1 MELIQYAPQT
11 EQVRAVPVL
20 ASPPWINKYYVMDLA
35 PGRSFLEW
43 AVQHE
48 RTVFAI
54 SYRNPEPSMGGTTLD
69 DYLIHGPR
77 EALDVIGEITGA
89 PKIDIIGLC
98 LGGALTAMLAAYLA
112 EKGDDRI
119 GTITLLNTLL
129 DYSEPGV
136 LGSFT
141 DEKTVARLEKQMAAK
156 GVLEGS
162 QMAGTFD
169 ILRAN
174 DLIFNYVVSN
184 WLMGQD
190 PPAFDILAWNGDS
203 TRMPAAMHSFYLRSL
218 YMRNELARGE
228 LELAGQQLSLA
239 QVTND
244 TYVVGAINDHIV
256 PWHGSF
262 KTTALMGGKVRYV
275 LSSGGHIAGIVNPPG
290 PKAWYEATSA
300 APRRPGE
307 MARLGPQAQR
317 LVVGGLDRVVRFPG
331 RRAHKAAGDGQPP
344 VSGPGRGPG
353 RLCEGLGEHTMA
365 DMNGQVA
372 LVTGGIRGIG
382 LAICERLMNRGV
394 KVAAGYA
401 SNADAAQKFA
411 DKYADHGVSIH
422 QGNVG
427 RDRDCE
433 RVIGEVLDRHGQL
446 DILVNNAGITIDKTM
461 RKMTP
466 DEWDHVIHVNLS
478 GAFYLS
484 RAILQHMLDRGYGR
498 IINISSV
505 IGEAGGFGQAN
516 YAAAKSGM
524 FGLTMSLALET
535 ASKGITVNTVT
546 PGFITTDMTAAVPAA
561 AMEKIVA
568 RIPVGRLGEPNE
580 VARVVEF
587 LADPESGYITGQM
600 YPVNGGLYM

>member
-1 MELIQYAPQT
+1 VVFRNDLMELIQYAPQT
-11 EQVRAVPVL
+11 KRVRAVPVL

-54 SYRNPEPSMGGTTLD
+54 SYRNPDPSMGGVTLD
-69 DYLIHGPR
+69 DYLIGGPR

-129 DYSEPGV
+129 DYSQPGV
-136 LGSFT
+136 LGTFT
-141 DEKTVARLEKQMAAK
+141 DEKTVARLEQQMAAQ

-228 LELAGQQLSLA
+228 MELASQRLSLA
-239 QVTND
+239 SVKND

-262 KTTALMGGKVRYV
+262 KTLGLMGGTVRYV

-290 PKAWYEATSA
+290 PKAWYETGEGTA
-300 APRRPGE
+300 A
-307 MARLGPQAQR
+307 AGPQAWRSAATRHSGSWWQDWTEWSDAR
-317 LVVGGLDRVVRFPG
+317 AGAHIKPPAIGSRRYPALGDAPG
-331 RRAHKAAGDGQPP
+331 DY
-344 VSGPGRGPG
+344 
-353 RLCEGLGEHTMA
+353 
-365 DMNGQVA
+365 
-372 LVTGGIRGIG
+372 
-382 LAICERLMNRGV
+382 V
-394 KVAAGYA
+394 KG
-401 SNADAAQKFA
+401 
-411 DKYADHGVSIH
+411 
-422 QGNVG
+422 
-427 RDRDCE
+427 
-433 RVIGEVLDRHGQL
+433 
-446 DILVNNAGITIDKTM
+446 
-461 RKMTP
+461 
-466 DEWDHVIHVNLS
+466 
-478 GAFYLS
+478 
-484 RAILQHMLDRGYGR
+484 
-498 IINISSV
+498 
-505 IGEAGGFGQAN
+505 
-516 YAAAKSGM
+516 
-524 FGLTMSLALET
+524 
-535 ASKGITVNTVT
+535 
-546 PGFITTDMTAAVPAA
+546 
-561 AMEKIVA
+561 
-568 RIPVGRLGEPNE
+568 
-580 VARVVEF
+580 
-587 LADPESGYITGQM
+587 
-600 YPVNGGLYM
+600 